1 MSEQEKFIELRVAVG
16 GLHHVALLGR
26 RSTQYGFQRSFNP
39 FRATRIRLAD
49 GNKVEIHHLPDCD
62 FVHEIQR
69 VEDGKLVQRYIATL
83 KGNHNLHPISR
94 RGAEVYASRIM
105 TLHQV
110 IEEYP
115 EPERPSLADY
125 RDEEE

>member
-1 MSEQEKFIELRVAVG
+1 MSEQEKFIELRLPCAGLRYVAV
-16 GLHHVALLGR
+16 LGR
-26 RSTQYGFQRSFNP
+26 RCSELGFERCFNP
-39 FRATRIRLAD
+39 FRFTRIRLPD
-49 GNKVEIHHLPDCD
+49 GSKEEIHHLPDGD

-69 VEDGKLVQRYIATL
+69 VEDGKLVYRYLASV
-83 KGNHNLHPISR
+83 KGNPNLHPICR

>member
-1 MSEQEKFIELRVAVG
+1 MKSNQRSLAQQNTQKGRHTMNEPEKFIELRVPVA

-49 GNKVEIHHLPDCD
+49 ASKVEIHHLPDGD

-69 VEDGKLVQRYIATL
+69 VEDGRLVQTYI
-83 KGNHNLHPISR
+83 
-94 RGAEVYASRIM
+94 
-105 TLHQV
+105 
-110 IEEYP
+110 
-115 EPERPSLADY
+115 
-125 RDEEE
+125 